1 MMTDKPTRE
10 QRDRAANYI
19 DREITKYRKLGNM
32 DMAAGLG
39 LSSPSGRLEPH
50 EIVLFPK
57 PE

>member
-1 MMTDKPTRE
+1 MTDKPTRE